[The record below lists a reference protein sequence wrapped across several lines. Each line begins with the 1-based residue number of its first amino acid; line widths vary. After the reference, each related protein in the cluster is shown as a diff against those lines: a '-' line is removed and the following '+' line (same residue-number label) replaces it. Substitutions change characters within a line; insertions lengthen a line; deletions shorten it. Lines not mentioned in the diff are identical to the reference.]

1 MADREKEPKPKKESK
16 EEEKIH
22 DLPPK
27 KDVKGGATKEEP
39 SDKRRT
45 GEVDFMQYLD

>member
-1 MADREKEPKPKKESK
+1 MADREKEPKPKKENK
-16 EEEKIH
+16 EEKIH

-27 KDVKGGATKEEP
+27 KDVKGGATKEES

-45 GEVDFMQYLD
+45 GEADFMQYLD

>member
-1 MADREKEPKPKKESK
+1 MADREKEPEPKKENK
-16 EEEKIH
+16 EEEKLH

-27 KDVKGGATKEEP
+27 KDVKGGATKEGSP
-39 SDKRRT
+39 AKRRT